1 MTDRHNQSLN
11 TSSIPETIHIAVVG
25 SGGIGKSALSVQYV
39 QSLFTEDYDPTI
51 QDNYSKTAL
60 IDGNY
65 VDLDILDTAGQDEFT
80 ALREQYM
87 KNQDGFLLC
96 FSLLSRETFD
106 KVDQF
111 HKQILRSKAPP
122 GTIDLSTI
130 KVPII
135 LVGTK
140 CDVSENHREITDS
153 EIEKKRIDLKI
164 DSVMFTSAKER
175 INVNEVFETLA
186 LQIFKI
192 KSAELRKLN
201 LDISKNSENVGCKVC
216 SKKSWCSIL

>member
-1 MTDRHNQSLN
+1 MADRHNQSADSN
-11 TSSIPETIHIAVVG
+11 IPDTIHIAVVG

-96 FSLLSRETFD
+96 FSLASRETFD
-106 KVDQF
+106 KVGEF
-111 HKQILRSKAPP
+111 HKQIQVVEVQMER
-122 GTIDLSTI
+122 
-130 KVPII
+130 VW
-135 LVGTK
+135 
-140 CDVSENHREITDS
+140 
-153 EIEKKRIDLKI
+153 LKN
-164 DSVMFTSAKER
+164 TELALHWLNRPNSAKTTQNLLKSTQNGLKLIFKTIHSQFSTFHYLFPHSALKHR
-175 INVNEVFETLA
+175 LA
-186 LQIFKI
+186 LSNCPQ
-192 KSAELRKLN
+192 
-201 LDISKNSENVGCKVC
+201 
-216 SKKSWCSIL
+216 

>member
-1 MTDRHNQSLN
+1 MTDRHNQSA
-11 TSSIPETIHIAVVG
+11 TSNIPDTIHIAVVG

-96 FSLLSRETFD
+96 FSLASRETFD
-106 KVDQF
+106 KVSEF

-122 GTIDLSTI
+122 GTIDLSSIT
-130 KVPII
+130 VPII

-140 CDVSENHREITDS
+140 CDMPESNHAVSAS
-153 EIEKKRIDLKI
+153 EIEETRQLLNI
-164 DSVMFTSAKER
+164 DSIMLTSAKER
-175 INVNEVFETLA
+175 VNVSEVFETLA
-186 LQIFKI
+186 SRIFKI
-192 KSAELRKLN
+192 KSAELRKHNLN
-201 LDISKNSENVGCKVC
+201 QSKNSENDGCKTCGV
-216 SKKSWCSIL
+216 SKCSIL